1 MTPDTHFG
9 GEILWKA
16 ETHTTVSQYAGGRAV
31 GRKKRKHE
39 PDSAAVLREIIEL
52 LIEQLRR
59 VGELAKGDLTAAEQ
73 VRILNAIGLTGIRMM
88 NLTRSQGGEGDERAW
103 WEQLSRLAD
112 EVRQEMFHEGEK
124 S

>member
-1 MTPDTHFG
+1 M
-9 GEILWKA
+9 
-16 ETHTTVSQYAGGRAV
+16 